1 MELAERL
8 AAEWVTEYQERPEA
22 VMDGTEPVQDLRH
35 FDDPAW
41 AASFYRAVRESVRQG
56 PRCNA
61 WDLMAQLGPWGFA
74 LEDVAMDF
82 HLWHGAHDPE
92 ESMANVDYW
101 AARIPRARVTV
112 WEDSGHF
119 AVVDHWGEM
128 LSAAVG
134 EGV

>member
-1 MELAERL
+1 M
-8 AAEWVTEYQERPEA
+8 
-22 VMDGTEPVQDLRH
+22 
-35 FDDPAW
+35 
-41 AASFYRAVRESVRQG
+41 RESVREG

-61 WDLMAQLGPWGFA
+61 WDSLAQLGPWGFA

-92 ESMANVDYW
+92 ESMASVDYW

-119 AVVDHWGEM
+119 AVVDHWGAM
-128 LSAAVG
+128 LSAMIG
-134 EGV
+134 TPG